1 MDFGIVP
8 YETLSKESF
17 IFQPSVH
24 SVLPGKRATS
34 PKLYIGLTQWS
45 RPEWIGT
52 FYPKG
57 TKNTEEL
64 PLYSEHF
71 NAIELNATHYRIPTP
86 EQVKLW
92 HDRVRSD
99 DFHFCPK
106 FSKLITHQGPLKVET
121 KSNLTDSFIASI
133 AEFGNKLG
141 PSFIQ
146 LSDYVNISQK
156 ETILSYLGSLPKDFK
171 LFIETRHES
180 WYADQQTISAFAND
194 LQHLGMGWVITDTP
208 GRRDVLHMQLPL
220 PHAFIRFVCEDANEI
235 DLFRVQQWKMKLT
248 EWFSNGLETCHFFLH
263 IRNKKKTVEFATY
276 IQTILNDVT
285 KP

>member
-8 YETLSKESF
+8 YETLQQDAF
-17 IFQPSVH
+17 VLQPSKH
-24 SVLPGKRATS
+24 EVLTGVRAAD

-45 RPEWIGT
+45 NPHWIGT

-64 PLYSEHF
+64 PLYAEHF

-92 HDRVRSD
+92 HDRVLKN

-106 FSKLITHQGPLKVET
+106 FSKLITHQGALKVET
-121 KSNLTDSFIASI
+121 KSKLTDSFIASI
-133 AEFGNKLG
+133 SAFADKLG

-146 LSDYVNISQK
+146 LADNVSIRQK
-156 ETILSYLGSLPKDFK
+156 ENILSYLDSLPKDFK
-171 LFIETRHES
+171 LFLEIRHQS
-180 WYADQQTISAFAND
+180 WFADQQTITAFAND
-194 LQHLGMGWVITDTP
+194 LQQLGIGWVITDTP

-220 PHAFIRFVCEDANEI
+220 PHAFIRFVCQDANEI
-235 DLFRVQQWKMKLT
+235 DIFRIQQWKLKLK
-248 EWFSNGLETCHFFLH
+248 EWFSNGLQSCHFFLH
-263 IRNKKKTVEFATY
+263 IRNKKVTVEFATY
-276 IQTILNDVT
+276 IQSILNDVI
-285 KP
+285 KS